1 MIVCGRT
8 DRLAAEEEVLPSL
21 MKNKIFAKMIYLQ
34 SYNATKRNEH
44 FVACIEDEIATDFQH

>member
-1 MIVCGRT
+1 
-8 DRLAAEEEVLPSL
+8 
-21 MKNKIFAKMIYLQ
+21 MIYFQ